1 MNERILSS
9 LFLFVHDMNDV
20 SSPFGE
26 IETLSWLSKQVCVR
40 DEGLF
45 ITELIGLSPERVL
58 DR

>member
-45 ITELIGLSPERVL
+45 ITELIELREC
-58 DR
+58 